1 VKVGHCQ
8 APPSKPSKVF
18 LSRVL
23 FYARLE
29 NQGKK
34 EEEELALLLFFS
46 GPAKSLHET
55 TAASSPDF
63 LIPLQIPS

>member
-1 VKVGHCQ
+1 MKVGHCQ
-8 APPSKPSKVF
+8 APLSKPSKVF

-34 EEEELALLLFFS
+34 EKEELALLL
-46 GPAKSLHET
+46 SL
-55 TAASSPDF
+55 SPDF
-63 LIPLQIPS
+63 NGDERREPDSKS

>member
-1 VKVGHCQ
+1 MKVGHCQ
-8 APPSKPSKVF
+8 APLSRPSKVF

-34 EEEELALLLFFS
+34 EKEELALLL
-46 GPAKSLHET
+46 SL
-55 TAASSPDF
+55 SPDF
-63 LIPLQIPS
+63 NGDERREPDSKS